1 MHHLLRFL
9 LTVLI
14 SLTISSQLF
23 PQQKKITILHT
34 NDMHASFV
42 PHEATWSRKEPK
54 PMVGG
59 FSELYFLVDSIRKE
73 KPLLLL
79 DAGDVMTG
87 NPITEYQYENVFG
100 GALFAMMNTIGY
112 DAWSFG
118 NHDFDASQEN
128 LLGITR
134 IVQFPVLSANVVNEH
149 EKFSLNNRPY
159 VILEKNG
166 LRIGIIGIMSQYLYN
181 LVNQKNLV
189 GVKVLSPVETAQK
202 YIDELDE
209 KTDVLIALTHEG
221 VDDDSLLAENV
232 DGLDVIVG
240 GHSHTR
246 LTKPRIINDVIIV
259 QAGANCE
266 NLGELELVVED
277 DKIISFDGKLITL
290 WKRDNHPQNE
300 FTNFVD
306 SLQQQIE
313 RDYSEVIAELEVD
326 WRRRDGES
334 GIGNFISDAQRA
346 AAFADVGFMNNHGIR
361 KDVLKGPLTKK
372 ALFEVLPF
380 QNILT
385 TFQLSGAQLADVI
398 RYYIKEKPSI
408 QTSGIV
414 CKWRREDKE
423 IEFVECI
430 INGKPLEESKMYICA
445 ASDYFVGEAKRYI
458 GTEITNPVF
467 SNTMVFSEVVKYA
480 RTMKTI
486 STEIEQRITKVK

>member
-1 MHHLLRFL
+1 MYHFLRFFFVAIL
-9 LTVLI
+9 PLPI
-14 SLTISSQLF
+14 SLQLF
-23 PQQKKITILHT
+23 SQQKTITILHT

-42 PHEATWSRKEPK
+42 QHEATWSRKDPK

-59 FSELYFLVDSIRKE
+59 FSELYFLVDSIRNE

-87 NPITEYQYENVFG
+87 NPITEYKYENVYG
-100 GALFAMMNTIGY
+100 GALFAMMNKIGY

-149 EKFSLNNRPY
+149 GKFVLNHHPY
-159 VILEKNG
+159 TIIEKNG

-189 GVKVLSPVETAQK
+189 GIKVLSPVETAQK
-202 YIDELDE
+202 YIDEIDA

-232 DGLDVIVG
+232 EGLDVIVG

-246 LTKPRIINDVIIV
+246 LTKPRVINDVIIV

-266 NLGELELVVED
+266 NLGELEIVVEN
-277 DKIISFDGKLITL
+277 DKVTSYDGKLITM
-290 WKRDNHPQNE
+290 WKRDDRPQNAL
-300 FTNFVD
+300 TNFID
-306 SLQQQIE
+306 SMQQQIE
-313 RDYSEVIAELEVD
+313 NDYSEVIAELTVD

-334 GIGNFISDAQRA
+334 GIGNFISDAQRI

-372 ALFEVLPF
+372 TLFEVLPF

-385 TFQLSGAQLADVI
+385 TFQLSGAQLADVL
-398 RYYIKEKPSI
+398 RYYIKDKPQI
-408 QTSGIV
+408 QTSGIL
-414 CKWRREDKE
+414 CKWKKE
-423 IEFVECI
+423 NDGIEFVECT
-430 INGKPLEESKMYICA
+430 INGKPLDETKMYICA

-458 GTEITNPVF
+458 GIEISQPIY
-467 SNTMVFSEVVKYA
+467 SNSMVFSEIVKYA
-480 RTMKTI
+480 REMKTI
-486 STEIEQRITKVK
+486 STGVEQRIEKVK